1 MKLLLRKEGYSA
13 FNPVFSP
20 DGSKIFY
27 LLADIGNSVKNG
39 GHLRVI
45 NIEGSVDRLLLDGI
59 FGSLAISPDGEKL
72 ILTTGDIFYDTS
84 SIIIVD
90 TSGVMVDTLQI
101 EVSIKDVEFGK
112 DINEIYYFRNGLGFY
127 KYSFIDSSENLVLE
141 LNESFD
147 ELQGFDIKDDSLLFF
162 KGILY
167 FLAGD
172 SSKNFLQI
180 FWSKFSPQSSKLL
193 VGTTS
198 WAFYTTGDLY
208 LLRIDTNTHEELKA
222 IPYSHSTIVQPDW
235 SPCGEKIVFAAN
247 DQTGRASSTGFEL
260 WILEKIE

>member
-45 NIEGSVDRLLLDGI
+45 NIEGSIDRLLLDGI

-90 TSGVMVDTLQI
+90 TSGIMVDTLQI

-147 ELQGFDIKDDSLLFF
+147 ELLGFDIKDDSLLFF
-162 KGILY
+162 KG
-167 FLAGD
+167 
-172 SSKNFLQI
+172 
-180 FWSKFSPQSSKLL
+180 
-193 VGTTS
+193 
-198 WAFYTTGDLY
+198 
-208 LLRIDTNTHEELKA
+208 
-222 IPYSHSTIVQPDW
+222 
-235 SPCGEKIVFAAN
+235 
-247 DQTGRASSTGFEL
+247 
-260 WILEKIE
+260 